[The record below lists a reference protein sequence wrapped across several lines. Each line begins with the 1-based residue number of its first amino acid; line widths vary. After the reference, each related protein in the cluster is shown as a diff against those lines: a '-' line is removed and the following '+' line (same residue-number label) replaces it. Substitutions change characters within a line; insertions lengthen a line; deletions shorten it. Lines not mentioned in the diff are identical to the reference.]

1 MVIPG
6 GTVFDQLNAHH
17 LSWKFYAQGYKAG
30 VQPSK
35 AQITRNPLLVMPAFQ
50 HDPRLVDTSQY
61 FVDLDK
67 GQLPEVSYVTAATTD
82 SERSPQDP
90 AQGEAFVRS
99 LVNALMQSSEWSH
112 TALLLTYDD
121 SGGWYDHVE
130 PPGVAGT
137 TLGVRVPTLL
147 ISPYAKPGYVDSTT
161 TDSASIPGFID
172 DVFKLPAITPAVNE
186 VGSVMSAVDTTQRP
200 NPPIIGPSEG
210 TLAPIPRPK
219 VATVYLL
226 YLGALVAA
234 ALLLIIAFIRQRRPD
249 HPVLASAT
257 RGEAVPLPGLGSA
270 GTTRR
275 DKRWRGRRPPPP
287 PTTGGPGRATAR
299 ITLRQ
304 DPVGPADQRHHS
316 HGPVGMSALRLP
328 RLAACFAA
336 VALTSAAM
344 TAASPAAQAV
354 VPATRTV
361 QVQVVPALPGVAFTL
376 DGHSYVTGPGG
387 TAVVDDAQLNG
398 AAERLTVTPNQ
409 VVAGGPGTGVRVSLD
424 RVATDPNHGP
434 FTRKLV
440 AELDEDQQVTMSFS
454 APKNPATTKVTAVP
468 LRQVSSVTLTDSL
481 GGTLHYTGAEL
492 AAPVW
497 LPASRPA
504 LASAGANGRLVT
516 YAFKSVVMRGANVVN
531 SGQRRFTPYKQPT
544 WEVPVILHSLTI
556 EANDLLAGAPAGKT
570 AQLTFPDNS
579 VETVPLGP
587 QHKVTLYNLP
597 RGTYQLKVGGG
608 LIALSSTVRLSRDQT
623 ATEVVITGADAGEL
637 GLMLFSV
644 LAVVVAAGVIGRR
657 LRRQA
662 ADRREGTA
670 SALLA

>member
-1 MVIPG
+1 
-6 GTVFDQLNAHH
+6 
-17 LSWKFYAQGYKAG
+17 
-30 VQPSK
+30 
-35 AQITRNPLLVMPAFQ
+35 
-50 HDPRLVDTSQY
+50 
-61 FVDLDK
+61 
-67 GQLPEVSYVTAATTD
+67 
-82 SERSPQDP
+82 
-90 AQGEAFVRS
+90 
-99 LVNALMQSSEWSH
+99 
-112 TALLLTYDD
+112 
-121 SGGWYDHVE
+121 
-130 PPGVAGT
+130 
-137 TLGVRVPTLL
+137 
-147 ISPYAKPGYVDSTT
+147 
-161 TDSASIPGFID
+161 
-172 DVFKLPAITPAVNE
+172 
-186 VGSVMSAVDTTQRP
+186 
-200 NPPIIGPSEG
+200 
-210 TLAPIPRPK
+210 
-219 VATVYLL
+219 
-226 YLGALVAA
+226 
-234 ALLLIIAFIRQRRPD
+234 
-249 HPVLASAT
+249 
-257 RGEAVPLPGLGSA
+257 
-270 GTTRR
+270 
-275 DKRWRGRRPPPP
+275 
-287 PTTGGPGRATAR
+287 
-299 ITLRQ
+299 
-304 DPVGPADQRHHS
+304 
-316 HGPVGMSALRLP
+316 MSALRLP
-328 RLAACFAA
+328 RLAACVAA

-387 TAVVDDAQLNG
+387 TAVVDDTQLNG

-409 VVAGGPGTGVRVSLD
+409 VVAAGVRVSLD

-492 AAPVW
+492 ATPVW

-531 SGQRRFTPYKQPT
+531 SGQRRFTPYKQPK

-579 VETVPLGP
+579 VETIPLGP